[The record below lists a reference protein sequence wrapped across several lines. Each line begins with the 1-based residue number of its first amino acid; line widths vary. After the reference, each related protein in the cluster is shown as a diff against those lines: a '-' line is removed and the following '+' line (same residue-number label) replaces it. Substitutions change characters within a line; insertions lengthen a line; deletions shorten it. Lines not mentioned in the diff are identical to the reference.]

1 MILKFSIVAGYQG
14 KVTSALRR
22 AYLGCK
28 TVAHSK
34 CVAKDKA
41 QTAKK
46 CDPVD
51 SRVAR
56 RSACLTV
63 ILLLNFTDAI
73 DRNRGVELATSNLFH
88 KLDCVLCMFSAR
100 YC

>member
-1 MILKFSIVAGYQG
+1 MADYQG

-34 CVAKDKA
+34 CVAKDNKA
-41 QTAKK
+41 QTAKQ
-46 CDPVD
+46 CGPVE
-51 SRVAR
+51 SRLAR

-63 ILLLNFTDAI
+63 LRLLNFTNTT
-73 DRNRGVELATSNLFH
+73 DRNRSIKLAISKLFH
-88 KLDCVLCMFSAR
+88 KLDCVWCLELDIAKNWHLS
-100 YC
+100 

>member
-1 MILKFSIVAGYQG
+1 MADYQG

-34 CVAKDKA
+34 CVAKDYKA
-41 QTAKK
+41 QIAKK
-46 CDPVD
+46 SGPVD

-63 ILLLNFTDAI
+63 LRLLKFTEAI
-73 DRNRGVELATSNLFH
+73 DRNRSFKLAISNLFH
-88 KLDCVLCMFSAR
+88 KLDDVWCLELDIAKN
-100 YC
+100 

>member
-1 MILKFSIVAGYQG
+1 MADYQG

-34 CVAKDKA
+34 CVAKDYKA
-41 QTAKK
+41 QIAKK
-46 CDPVD
+46 CGPVD

-63 ILLLNFTDAI
+63 LRLLNFTEAI
-73 DRNRGVELATSNLFH
+73 DRNSSFKLAISNLFH
-88 KLDCVLCMFSAR
+88 KLDYV
-100 YC
+100 

>member
-1 MILKFSIVAGYQG
+1 MADYQG

-34 CVAKDKA
+34 CVAKDNKA

-46 CDPVD
+46 CGLAE
-51 SRVAR
+51 SGVAR

-63 ILLLNFTDAI
+63 LRLLNFTDAI
-73 DRNRGVELATSNLFH
+73 DRNRSIKLAMSKLFH
-88 KLDCVLCMFSAR
+88 ELDCV
-100 YC
+100 

>member
-1 MILKFSIVAGYQG
+1 MADYQG

-34 CVAKDKA
+34 CVAKDNKA
-41 QTAKK
+41 QIAKK

-51 SRVAR
+51 SRGAR

-63 ILLLNFTDAI
+63 LRLLNFTDAI
-73 DRNRGVELATSNLFH
+73 DINRSFKLATSNLFH
-88 KLDCVLCMFSAR
+88 KLDCVWCLVLV

>member
-1 MILKFSIVAGYQG
+1 MFHLPISSLWLIILKCSIMADYQG

-34 CVAKDKA
+34 FVAKHNKA
-41 QTAKK
+41 QTAKE
-46 CDPVD
+46 CGPVG
-51 SRVAR
+51 SQVAR

-63 ILLLNFTDAI
+63 LRLLNFTYAI
-73 DRNRGVELATSNLFH
+73 ERNRSF
-88 KLDCVLCMFSAR
+88 
-100 YC
+100 